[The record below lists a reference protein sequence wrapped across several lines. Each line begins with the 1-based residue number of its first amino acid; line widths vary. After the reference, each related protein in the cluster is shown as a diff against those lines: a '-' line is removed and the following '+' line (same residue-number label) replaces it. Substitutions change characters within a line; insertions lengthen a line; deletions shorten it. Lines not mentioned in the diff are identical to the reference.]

1 MKPSTSPSWTA
12 LTAAQQSEV
21 RDDERQRIARDIHD
35 DLGQH
40 LLSLKIELSL
50 LRMNAG
56 SAHPML
62 RQRLDTMAGNLDQTI
77 SSLRAIINNLRP
89 QGLEQGLRAAI
100 EGQLAEFARLN
111 NVHCNFEADAQAFAH
126 GADEQRDAALF
137 RILQEALA
145 NVARHARATE
155 LHVALRLQAARLVL
169 TVRDNGV
176 GMPREQAGAACAQG
190 CGLDGIGQ
198 RVAQAGGRFAIDSE
212 PGAGTELSLSFPL
225 EQAITCH

>member
-1 MKPSTSPSWTA
+1 MKPSTSPNWA
-12 LTAAQQSEV
+12 GLTAAQQREV

-50 LRMNAG
+50 LQLSAG
-56 SAHPML
+56 SAHPLL
-62 RQRLDTMAGNLDQTI
+62 RQRLATMAGKLDQTI
-77 SSLRAIINNLRP
+77 LSLRAIINNLRP
-89 QGLEQGLRAAI
+89 HGLEQGLRAAI
-100 EGQLAEFARLN
+100 EDQLAEFARLN
-111 NVHCNFEADAQAFAH
+111 NVQCNFEADALAFAH
-126 GADEQRDAALF
+126 TPDEQRDAALF

-169 TVRDNGV
+169 TVRDNGI
-176 GMPREQAGAACAQG
+176 GMPRQAAGPACGQG

-212 PGAGTELSLSFPL
+212 PGAGTVLSLSFPL
-225 EQAITCH
+225 EQTIAFH

>member
-1 MKPSTSPSWTA
+1 MEPSSRRNWTA
-12 LTAAQQSEV
+12 LTAAQQRKV
-21 RDDERQRIARDIHD
+21 RDEERQRIARDIHD

-50 LRMNAG
+50 LRMSAG
-56 SAHPML
+56 SAHPAL

-77 SSLRAIINNLRP
+77 LSLRAIIHNLRP

-111 NVHCNFEADAQAFAH
+111 DVHCSFDADAQAFAQ
-126 GADEQRDAALF
+126 GPDEQRDAALF
-137 RILQEALA
+137 RVLQEALA

-176 GMPREQAGAACAQG
+176 GMPRQGGTACGQG

-198 RVAQAGGRFAIDSE
+198 RVAQAGGCFAIDSE
-212 PGAGTELSLSFPL
+212 PGAGTLLSLSFPL
-225 EQAITCH
+225 EQPIAFH

>member
-1 MKPSTSPSWTA
+1 MKASNRRDWTA

-50 LRMNAG
+50 LQLNAG
-56 SAHPML
+56 AAPLLL
-62 RQRLDTMAGNLDQTI
+62 RQRLDTMAANLDRTI
-77 SSLRAIINNLRP
+77 LSLRAVINNLRP
-89 QGLEQGLRAAI
+89 LALEQGLRAAI
-100 EGQLAEFARLN
+100 EGQLAEFSRLN
-111 NVHCNFEADAQAFAH
+111 QVRCQFEADAQAFSH
-126 GADEQRDAALF
+126 GPDEQRDAVLF
-137 RILQEALA
+137 RTLQEALA

-155 LHVALRLQAARLVL
+155 LHVALRLQAAQLVL

-176 GMPREQAGAACAQG
+176 GMAQRQAAQACGQG
-190 CGLDGIGQ
+190 CGLDGIGA

-212 PGAGTELSLSFPL
+212 PGAGTVLSLSFPL
-225 EQAITCH
+225 QQACLH